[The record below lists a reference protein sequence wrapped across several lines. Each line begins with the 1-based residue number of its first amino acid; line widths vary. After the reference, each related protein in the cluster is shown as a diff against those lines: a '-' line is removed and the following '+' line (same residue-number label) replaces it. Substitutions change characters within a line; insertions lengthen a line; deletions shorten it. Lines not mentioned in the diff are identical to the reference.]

1 MLRTFLVR
9 ILIGVDLENKS
20 LESSFFVE
28 EYIYT
33 DFCFP
38 DKQL

>member
-9 ILIGVDLENKS
+9 ILIGVDLENKA
-20 LESSFFVE
+20 LVSSFFVK